1 MKVRIESGS
10 GVVMDNVEKASGFWD
25 RLMGLMGRNIGPEYE
40 GMILINCGSIHTF
53 FMRSVIDAVYLSKD
67 YTVIGYE
74 TIKPWRI
81 GKLIRGTKHVIELPE
96 GSNKFAIGEK
106 IEIYDYSGER

>member
-1 MKVRIESGS
+1 MRVRLISKNGII
-10 GVVMDNVEKASGFWD
+10 MDDVEKADRFWN

-53 FMRSVIDAVYLSKD
+53 FMRSFIDAVYLSKD

-81 GKLIRGTKHVIELPE
+81 GKLVRGTKHVIELPE
-96 GSNKFAIGEK
+96 GSNKLAIGEK

>member
-1 MKVRIESGS
+1 MRVRIESGS
-10 GVVMDNVEKASGFWD
+10 GKVMDNVEKASGFWD

-96 GSNKFAIGEK
+96 GANRFEIGEK
-106 IEIYDYSGER
+106 IEIHDIG

>member
-1 MKVRIESGS
+1 MRVRLISKNGII
-10 GVVMDNVEKASGFWD
+10 MDDVEKADGFWN

-96 GSNKFAIGEK
+96 GANRFEIGEK
-106 IEIYDYSGER
+106 IEIHDI

>member
-1 MKVRIESGS
+1 MRVRIESGS
-10 GVVMDNVEKASGFWD
+10 GIVMKNVEKADGFSD
-25 RLMGLMGRNIGPEYE
+25 RLMGLMGRHIGPEYE

-96 GSNKFAIGEK
+96 GANRFEIGEK
-106 IEIYDYSGER
+106 IEIHDI